1 MKKAID
7 GFKQLKQA
15 KEAEPVIQPQPSQL
29 FSKQSSLIMD
39 VSHSTACQ
47 EDRAAQE
54 CPVVIMVEE
63 DPKPAGC
70 IVRQQPML
78 LNSRTFQDLYLAQ
91 RQYEEEYL
99 YPPEP
104 LTLDFDGSDSR
115 YVNPLQLVTRDVQCD
130 ILNVDDQVRFVSLHN
145 QQLLLYR
152 EQLDLMQGD
161 LSRSQQQETLL
172 RGQLDQAAEDLAI
185 L

>member
-1 MKKAID
+1 M
-7 GFKQLKQA
+7 
-15 KEAEPVIQPQPSQL
+15 
-29 FSKQSSLIMD
+29 
-39 VSHSTACQ
+39 
-47 EDRAAQE
+47 
-54 CPVVIMVEE
+54 IMVE
-63 DPKPAGC
+63 DDSKPAGC

-99 YPPEP
+99 YPPEQP
-104 LTLDFDGSDSR
+104 LELDFDGADSR
-115 YVNPLQLVTRDVQCD
+115 YMNPMQLVTRDVQCD
-130 ILNVDDQVRFVSLHN
+130 ILNVDDQVRFISLHN

-161 LSRSQQQETLL
+161 LSRSQQQEAML